1 MPRPLI
7 LASASP
13 TRLAM
18 LRAAGLDVTPDPA
31 RIDESAIRTA
41 LAAEGA
47 TPRDMADLLAEMK
60 ARKTADRHPD
70 TLVLGCDQILEF
82 DGQAWAKPESP
93 DDAIR
98 QITTLSANTHLLL
111 SALVLYDGTQ
121 PVWRHI
127 GIARLTMRPLSPDWI
142 SAYVTRNWAEIRDS
156 VGCYHI
162 EGEGIRLFS
171 ALEGDYL
178 AVPGLPMIP
187 LLNYLTQRGF
197 IDA

>member
-60 ARKTADRHPD
+60 ARKTADRHANA
-70 TLVLGCDQILEF
+70 LVLGCDQILEF
-82 DGQAWAKPESP
+82 DGQAWAKPETP

-98 QITTLSANTHLLL
+98 QLTALSANTHLLL

-121 PVWRHI
+121 PAWRHV
-127 GIARLTMRPLSPDWI
+127 GVARLAMRPLSPDWI

-178 AVPGLPMIP
+178 AIPGLPMIP